1 MGAFVGLAGKA
12 LKAVLKIALFCGLAW
27 FLIPFG
33 VWLATELITGK
44 YLEQVPVMN
53 TVCNILWY
61 MCYGFAPLTLIQN
74 IIRVIKKDQSFSWI
88 RLIMNRKEQ
97 KGFEAKLGG
106 DAVALKTAKDLSGV
120 VFGKQGG
127 KYATMPETTDGHVLI
142 VGGAGSGK
150 TAAVAIPT
158 LMSWKER
165 VFAIDIKGE
174 LYAKTK
180 KARGEA
186 QIKVFNPTD
195 TTAYGY
201 DPFYML
207 KNADDISSAARQ
219 LAMSI
224 VPLPADVKDPFWIKG
239 AQNMLCENA
248 PKEYQD
254 RQTLWNA
261 VEQIEKSSKAQLA
274 REYEV
279 ALPVELS
286 REEQIK
292 LVRDFAKEN
301 FVDNGMCVDFSI
313 HDKEDGNPHAHIM
326 LTTRPIEQDNSWEV
340 KQRKEYILDKKGQ
353 KQYDKKKQTYKCK
366 TVKTTNWDSK
376 EFLQRSRES
385 WAEKVNQELEKKSL
399 PQRVDHRSFKEQG
412 IEKIPTQH
420 IGVSANAMEKRGI
433 ESQRGNENREIKKA
447 NGQIQ
452 TIEILEKQTQKEIA
466 FIREDISWNR
476 HHEEIAKIEEQI
488 PKAAGNEKVLLSVQ
502 AGLLK
507 LYDKAKLIEPTKT
520 SEGRTIEIDGRKV
533 PYFEYHKNKLVGDI
547 SFAQDKVKGY
557 LDMLAQQRQ
566 EAPQEQGG
574 FAARR
579 EVFKQQE
586 APQEKLKIDT
596 AYVERMAQQLATVRN
611 EFVRETVNSHERT
624 RYQPNPIYA
633 RQANEIES
641 VAKTVAEQSRTIEA
655 FKAERDKLG
664 MFKGKEKKEIQGKI
678 DNFERLRRSNLDK
691 LKALGVSNLSKADEA
706 AKEKRTLA
714 AQEQEKAQAARR
726 NEGAGSRAEEAKQ
739 VFLEAAKRIPA
750 DQRQAVLERME
761 QYNSHEA
768 GGMEVFKAE
777 IEARRVLDSAL
788 KEQTQD
794 REHEKTKV
802 KGRGRTD

>member
-1 MGAFVGLAGKA
+1 MAIYHCHCKIISRGQGRSAVGAAAYRSGEKLYNEYDG
-12 LKAVLKIALFCGLAW
+12 IEHDY
-27 FLIPFG
+27 
-33 VWLATELITGK
+33 T
-44 YLEQVPVMN
+44 
-53 TVCNILWY
+53 
-61 MCYGFAPLTLIQN
+61 
-74 IIRVIKKDQSFSWI
+74 KK
-88 RLIMNRKEQ
+88 
-97 KGFEAKLGG
+97 G
-106 DAVALKTAKDLSGV
+106 GV
-120 VFGKQGG
+120 V
-127 KYATMPETTDGHVLI
+127 YSEI
-142 VGGAGSGK
+142 
-150 TAAVAIPT
+150 
-158 LMSWKER
+158 
-165 VFAIDIKGE
+165 
-174 LYAKTK
+174 
-180 KARGEA
+180 
-186 QIKVFNPTD
+186 
-195 TTAYGY
+195 
-201 DPFYML
+201 
-207 KNADDISSAARQ
+207 
-219 LAMSI
+219 
-224 VPLPADVKDPFWIKG
+224 
-239 AQNMLCENA
+239 MLCENA

-326 LTTRPIEQDNSWEV
+326 LTTRPIEQDGSWGV
-340 KQRKEYILDKKGQ
+340 KQRKEYILDKNGQ

-385 WAEKVNQELEKKSL
+385 WSEKVNQELERKNV
-399 PQRVDHRSFKEQG
+399 PQRVDHRSYKEQG
-412 IEKIPTQH
+412 IEQIPTQH

-452 TIEILEKQTQKEIA
+452 TIEILERQTQKEIA

-476 HHEEIAKIEEQI
+476 HHEEIAKIEEMI

-520 SEGRTIEIDGRKV
+520 SEGRTVEIDGRKI

-557 LDMLAQQRQ
+557 LETLERQRQ
-566 EAPQEQGG
+566 EVPKEKAQEQGG

-579 EVFKQQE
+579 EAFKQQE
-586 APQEKLKIDT
+586 TPQQEKTKIDT
-596 AYVERMAQQLATVRN
+596 AYVDKMAQQLATVRN
-611 EFVRETVNSHERT
+611 EFVRETVSSNERT
-624 RYQPNPIYA
+624 SYQPNPIYA

-641 VAKTVAEQSRTIEA
+641 LAKTVTEQSRTIEA

-691 LKALGVSNLSKADEA
+691 LKALGVPDLSKADEA
-706 AKEKRTLA
+706 VKEKRTLA
-714 AQEQEKAQAARR
+714 AQEQKKAQAAEK
-726 NEGAGSRAEEAKQ
+726 NKGAGSRAEEAKQ
-739 VFLEAAKRIPA
+739 VFLEVAKQIPA

-761 QYNSHEA
+761 QYKDVPEA
-768 GGMEVFKAE
+768 GRLEVFKAQA
-777 IEARRVLDSAL
+777 EARRVLDSAL

-794 REHEKTKV
+794 REHEKTKI
-802 KGRGRTD
+802 KGRGRAD

>member
-1 MGAFVGLAGKA
+1 MAIYHCHCKIISRGQGRSAVGAAAYRSGEKLYNEYDG
-12 LKAVLKIALFCGLAW
+12 IEHDY
-27 FLIPFG
+27 
-33 VWLATELITGK
+33 T
-44 YLEQVPVMN
+44 
-53 TVCNILWY
+53 
-61 MCYGFAPLTLIQN
+61 
-74 IIRVIKKDQSFSWI
+74 KK
-88 RLIMNRKEQ
+88 
-97 KGFEAKLGG
+97 
-106 DAVALKTAKDLSGV
+106 SGV
-120 VFGKQGG
+120 V
-127 KYATMPETTDGHVLI
+127 YSEI
-142 VGGAGSGK
+142 
-150 TAAVAIPT
+150 
-158 LMSWKER
+158 
-165 VFAIDIKGE
+165 
-174 LYAKTK
+174 
-180 KARGEA
+180 
-186 QIKVFNPTD
+186 
-195 TTAYGY
+195 
-201 DPFYML
+201 
-207 KNADDISSAARQ
+207 
-219 LAMSI
+219 
-224 VPLPADVKDPFWIKG
+224 
-239 AQNMLCENA
+239 MLCENA

-326 LTTRPIEQDNSWEV
+326 LTTRPIEQDGSWGV
-340 KQRKEYILDKKGQ
+340 KQRKEYILDKNGQ

-385 WAEKVNQELEKKSL
+385 WSEKVNQELERKNV
-399 PQRVDHRSFKEQG
+399 PQRVDHRSYKEQG
-412 IEKIPTQH
+412 IEQIPTQH

-452 TIEILEKQTQKEIA
+452 TIEILERQTQKEIA

-476 HHEEIAKIEEQI
+476 HHEEIAKIEEMI

-520 SEGRTIEIDGRKV
+520 SEGRTVEIDGRKI

-557 LDMLAQQRQ
+557 LETLERQRQ
-566 EAPQEQGG
+566 EVPKEKAQEQGG

-579 EVFKQQE
+579 EAFKQQE
-586 APQEKLKIDT
+586 TPQQEKTKIDT
-596 AYVERMAQQLATVRN
+596 AYVDKMAQQLATVRN
-611 EFVRETVNSHERT
+611 EFVRETVSSNERT
-624 RYQPNPIYA
+624 SYQPNPIYA

-641 VAKTVAEQSRTIEA
+641 LAKTVTEQSRTIEA

-691 LKALGVSNLSKADEA
+691 LKALGVPDLSKADEA
-706 AKEKRTLA
+706 VKEKRTLA
-714 AQEQEKAQAARR
+714 AQEQKKAQAAEK
-726 NEGAGSRAEEAKQ
+726 NKGAGSRAEEAKQ
-739 VFLEAAKRIPA
+739 VFLEVAKQIPA

-761 QYNSHEA
+761 QYKDVPEA
-768 GGMEVFKAE
+768 GRLEVFKAQA
-777 IEARRVLDSAL
+777 EARRVLDSAL

-794 REHEKTKV
+794 REHEKTKI
-802 KGRGRTD
+802 KGRGRAD

>member
-1 MGAFVGLAGKA
+1 MAIYSCECKVFGRAKGQSAVGKA
-12 LKAVLKIALFCGLAW
+12 AYRSGEK
-27 FLIPFG
+27 
-33 VWLATELITGK
+33 
-44 YLEQVPVMN
+44 
-53 TVCNILWY
+53 
-61 MCYGFAPLTLIQN
+61 LTN
-74 IIRVIKKDQSFSWI
+74 EYDGMTHDYTKK
-88 RLIMNRKEQ
+88 
-97 KGFEAKLGG
+97 G
-106 DAVALKTAKDLSGV
+106 GV
-120 VFGKQGG
+120 V
-127 KYATMPETTDGHVLI
+127 YSEI
-142 VGGAGSGK
+142 
-150 TAAVAIPT
+150 
-158 LMSWKER
+158 
-165 VFAIDIKGE
+165 
-174 LYAKTK
+174 
-180 KARGEA
+180 
-186 QIKVFNPTD
+186 
-195 TTAYGY
+195 
-201 DPFYML
+201 
-207 KNADDISSAARQ
+207 
-219 LAMSI
+219 
-224 VPLPADVKDPFWIKG
+224 
-239 AQNMLCENA
+239 MLCENA

-254 RQTLWNA
+254 RVTLWNA
-261 VEQIEKSSKAQLA
+261 VEKVEKDNGARLA
-274 REYEV
+274 REYRVCLQREFTLEENIEV
-279 ALPVELS
+279 
-286 REEQIK
+286 
-292 LVRDFAKEN
+292 VRKYIKEN
-301 FVDNGMCVDFSI
+301 FTDKGMIADYSI
-313 HDKEDGNPHAHIM
+313 HDKNDGNPHAHIM
-326 LTTRPIEQDNSWEV
+326 LTMRPLDEKGKWQAKMEKVYICKNAAGEEKEFTAKELKSQPNGEWEKQLPYYKNGNV
-340 KQRKEYILDKKGQ
+340 KSRPVYLTKTQAESDLKYKDYCRVKGKNDPKKSKEDRVNPIIQ
-353 KQYDKKKQTYKCK
+353 Q
-366 TVKTTNWDSK
+366 WDST
-376 EFLQRSRES
+376 ETLNSCREN
-385 WAEKVNQELEKKSL
+385 WAKINNEKFEEKGLNIRISHLSL
-399 PQRVDHRSFKEQG
+399 KEQG
-412 IEKIPTQH
+412 IDRIPTIH
-420 IGVSANAMEKRGI
+420 EGAARNMEKRGI
-433 ESQRGNENREIKKA
+433 ETERGNINREIKQA
-447 NGQIQ
+447 NGQMQ

-520 SEGRTIEIDGRKV
+520 SEGRTIEIDGRQV

-586 APQEKLKIDT
+586 APQEKPKIDT

-641 VAKTVAEQSRTIEA
+641 IAKTVAEQSRTIEA

-691 LKALGVSNLSKADEA
+691 LKALGVSDLSKADEA
-706 AKEKRTLA
+706 AKGKRTLA

-739 VFLEAAKRIPA
+739 VFLEVAKRIPA
-750 DQRQAVLERME
+750 DQRQTVLERME

>member
-1 MGAFVGLAGKA
+1 MAIYHCHCKIISRGQGRSAVGAAAYRSGEKLYNEYDG
-12 LKAVLKIALFCGLAW
+12 IEHDY
-27 FLIPFG
+27 
-33 VWLATELITGK
+33 T
-44 YLEQVPVMN
+44 
-53 TVCNILWY
+53 
-61 MCYGFAPLTLIQN
+61 
-74 IIRVIKKDQSFSWI
+74 KK
-88 RLIMNRKEQ
+88 
-97 KGFEAKLGG
+97 G
-106 DAVALKTAKDLSGV
+106 GV
-120 VFGKQGG
+120 V
-127 KYATMPETTDGHVLI
+127 YSEI
-142 VGGAGSGK
+142 
-150 TAAVAIPT
+150 
-158 LMSWKER
+158 
-165 VFAIDIKGE
+165 
-174 LYAKTK
+174 
-180 KARGEA
+180 
-186 QIKVFNPTD
+186 
-195 TTAYGY
+195 
-201 DPFYML
+201 
-207 KNADDISSAARQ
+207 
-219 LAMSI
+219 
-224 VPLPADVKDPFWIKG
+224 
-239 AQNMLCENA
+239 MLCENA

-326 LTTRPIEQDNSWEV
+326 LTTRPIEQDNSWGV

-476 HHEEIAKIEEQI
+476 HHEEIAKIEEML
-488 PKAAGNEKVLLSVQ
+488 PNAAGNEKVLLSVQ

-520 SEGRTIEIDGRKV
+520 SEGRTVEFDGRKI

-557 LDMLAQQRQ
+557 LETLERQRQ
-566 EAPQEQGG
+566 EEPKEKAQEQGG

-579 EVFKQQE
+579 EAFKQQE
-586 APQEKLKIDT
+586 TPQQEKAKIDT
-596 AYVERMAQQLATVRN
+596 AYVDKMAQQLATVRN
-611 EFVRETVNSHERT
+611 EFVRETVSSNERT
-624 RYQPNPIYA
+624 SYQPNPIYA

-641 VAKTVAEQSRTIEA
+641 LAKTVTEQSRTIEA

-691 LKALGVSNLSKADEA
+691 LKALGVPDLSKADEA
-706 AKEKRTLA
+706 VKEKRTLA
-714 AQEQEKAQAARR
+714 AQEQKKAQAAEK
-726 NEGAGSRAEEAKQ
+726 NKGAGSRAEEAKQ
-739 VFLEAAKRIPA
+739 VFLEVAKQIPA

-761 QYNSHEA
+761 QYKDVPEA
-768 GGMEVFKAE
+768 GRLEVFKAQA
-777 IEARRVLDSAL
+777 EARRVLDSAL

-794 REHEKTKV
+794 REHEKTKI
-802 KGRGRTD
+802 KGRGRAD

>member
-1 MGAFVGLAGKA
+1 MAIYHCHCKIISRGQGRSAVGAAAYRSGEKLYNEYDG
-12 LKAVLKIALFCGLAW
+12 IEHDY
-27 FLIPFG
+27 
-33 VWLATELITGK
+33 T
-44 YLEQVPVMN
+44 
-53 TVCNILWY
+53 
-61 MCYGFAPLTLIQN
+61 
-74 IIRVIKKDQSFSWI
+74 KK
-88 RLIMNRKEQ
+88 
-97 KGFEAKLGG
+97 G
-106 DAVALKTAKDLSGV
+106 GV
-120 VFGKQGG
+120 V
-127 KYATMPETTDGHVLI
+127 YSEI
-142 VGGAGSGK
+142 
-150 TAAVAIPT
+150 
-158 LMSWKER
+158 
-165 VFAIDIKGE
+165 
-174 LYAKTK
+174 
-180 KARGEA
+180 
-186 QIKVFNPTD
+186 
-195 TTAYGY
+195 
-201 DPFYML
+201 
-207 KNADDISSAARQ
+207 
-219 LAMSI
+219 
-224 VPLPADVKDPFWIKG
+224 
-239 AQNMLCENA
+239 MLCENA

-286 REEQIK
+286 RKEQIK

-326 LTTRPIEQDNSWEV
+326 LTTRPIEQDNSWGV
-340 KQRKEYILDKKGQ
+340 KQRKEYILDKNGQ

-399 PQRVDHRSFKEQG
+399 PQRIDHRSFKEQG

-433 ESQRGNENREIKKA
+433 ESQRGNENREIKQA
-447 NGQIQ
+447 NEQMQ

-466 FIREDISWNR
+466 NIKDDITWNKR
-476 HHEEIAKIEEQI
+476 HEQIAELEKLI
-488 PKAAGNEKVLLSVQ
+488 PKAAENKKVLLQIQ

-507 LYDKAKLIEPTKT
+507 AYDEAKLIEPTKT
-520 SEGRTIEIDGRKV
+520 SKERTVEYDLRKI
-533 PYFEYHKNKLVGDI
+533 PYHEYHKNKLVGDI
-547 SFAQDKVKGY
+547 SFAQDKVKDY

-566 EAPQEQGG
+566 EVPQEKTQEQGG

-579 EVFKQQE
+579 EAFKQQE
-586 APQEKLKIDT
+586 APQEKPKIDT
-596 AYVERMAQQLATVRN
+596 AYVERMAHQLATVRN

-624 RYQPNPIYA
+624 SYQPNPIYA

-641 VAKTVAEQSRTIEA
+641 LSKTVAEQSRTIEA

-664 MFKGKEKKEIQGKI
+664 VFKGKEKKEIQGKI

-691 LKALGVSNLSKADEA
+691 LKVLGVSDPSKADEA
-706 AKEKRTLA
+706 IKEKRTLA
-714 AQEQEKAQAARR
+714 AQEQAKAQAARQ

-739 VFLEAAKRIPA
+739 VFLEVAKRIPA
-750 DQRQAVLERME
+750 DQRQAVLESME
-761 QYNSHEA
+761 QYKDVPEA
-768 GGMEVFKAE
+768 GRMEVFKAQA
-777 IEARRVLDSAL
+777 EARRVLDSAL
-788 KEQTQD
+788 KEKTQD

-802 KGRGRTD
+802 KGRGRAD

>member
-1 MGAFVGLAGKA
+1 MAIYSCECKVFGRAKGQSAVGKA
-12 LKAVLKIALFCGLAW
+12 AYRSGEK
-27 FLIPFG
+27 
-33 VWLATELITGK
+33 
-44 YLEQVPVMN
+44 
-53 TVCNILWY
+53 
-61 MCYGFAPLTLIQN
+61 LTN
-74 IIRVIKKDQSFSWI
+74 EYDGMTHDYTKK
-88 RLIMNRKEQ
+88 
-97 KGFEAKLGG
+97 G
-106 DAVALKTAKDLSGV
+106 GV
-120 VFGKQGG
+120 V
-127 KYATMPETTDGHVLI
+127 YSEI
-142 VGGAGSGK
+142 
-150 TAAVAIPT
+150 
-158 LMSWKER
+158 
-165 VFAIDIKGE
+165 
-174 LYAKTK
+174 
-180 KARGEA
+180 
-186 QIKVFNPTD
+186 
-195 TTAYGY
+195 
-201 DPFYML
+201 
-207 KNADDISSAARQ
+207 
-219 LAMSI
+219 
-224 VPLPADVKDPFWIKG
+224 
-239 AQNMLCENA
+239 MLCENA

-254 RQTLWNA
+254 RVTLWNA
-261 VEQIEKSSKAQLA
+261 VEKVEKDNSARLA
-274 REYEV
+274 REYRVCLQREFTLEENIEV
-279 ALPVELS
+279 
-286 REEQIK
+286 
-292 LVRDFAKEN
+292 VRKYIKEN
-301 FVDNGMCVDFSI
+301 FTDKGMIADYSI
-313 HDKEDGNPHAHIM
+313 HDKNDGNPHAHIM
-326 LTTRPIEQDNSWEV
+326 LTMRPLDEKGKWQAKMEKVYICKNAAGEEKEFTAKELKSQPNGEWEKQLPYYKNGNV
-340 KQRKEYILDKKGQ
+340 KSRPVYLTKTQAESDLKYKDYCRVKGKNDPKKSKEDRVNPIIQ
-353 KQYDKKKQTYKCK
+353 Q
-366 TVKTTNWDSK
+366 WDST
-376 EFLQRSRES
+376 ETLNSCREN
-385 WAEKVNQELEKKSL
+385 WAKINNEKFEEKGLNIRISHLSL
-399 PQRVDHRSFKEQG
+399 KEQG
-412 IEKIPTQH
+412 IDRIPTIH
-420 IGVSANAMEKRGI
+420 EGAARNMEKRGI
-433 ESQRGNENREIKKA
+433 ETERGNINREIKQA
-447 NGQIQ
+447 NGQMQ

-557 LDMLAQQRQ
+557 IDMLAQQRQ

-586 APQEKLKIDT
+586 TPQDKPKIDT

-624 RYQPNPIYA
+624 NYQPNPIYA

-641 VAKTVAEQSRTIEA
+641 IAKTVAEQSRTIEA

-691 LKALGVSNLSKADEA
+691 LKALGVSDLSKADEA
-706 AKEKRTLA
+706 AKGKRTLA

-739 VFLEAAKRIPA
+739 VFLEVAKRIPA
-750 DQRQAVLERME
+750 DQRQTVLERME

-794 REHEKTKV
+794 MEHEKTKV
-802 KGRGRTD
+802 KGRGRTE

>member
-1 MGAFVGLAGKA
+1 MAIYHCHCKIISRGQGRSAVGAAAYRSGEKLYNEYDG
-12 LKAVLKIALFCGLAW
+12 IEHDY
-27 FLIPFG
+27 
-33 VWLATELITGK
+33 T
-44 YLEQVPVMN
+44 
-53 TVCNILWY
+53 
-61 MCYGFAPLTLIQN
+61 
-74 IIRVIKKDQSFSWI
+74 KK
-88 RLIMNRKEQ
+88 
-97 KGFEAKLGG
+97 
-106 DAVALKTAKDLSGV
+106 SGV
-120 VFGKQGG
+120 V
-127 KYATMPETTDGHVLI
+127 YSEI
-142 VGGAGSGK
+142 
-150 TAAVAIPT
+150 
-158 LMSWKER
+158 
-165 VFAIDIKGE
+165 
-174 LYAKTK
+174 
-180 KARGEA
+180 
-186 QIKVFNPTD
+186 
-195 TTAYGY
+195 
-201 DPFYML
+201 
-207 KNADDISSAARQ
+207 
-219 LAMSI
+219 
-224 VPLPADVKDPFWIKG
+224 
-239 AQNMLCENA
+239 MLCENA

-326 LTTRPIEQDNSWEV
+326 LTTRPIEQDGSWGV
-340 KQRKEYILDKKGQ
+340 KQRKEYILDKNGQ
-353 KQYDKKKQTYKCK
+353 NQYDKKKQTYKCK

-385 WAEKVNQELEKKSL
+385 WSEKVNQELERKNV
-399 PQRVDHRSFKEQG
+399 PQRVDHRSYKEQG
-412 IEKIPTQH
+412 IEQIPTQH

-452 TIEILEKQTQKEIA
+452 TIEILERQTQKEIA

-476 HHEEIAKIEEQI
+476 HHEEIAKIEEMI

-520 SEGRTIEIDGRKV
+520 SEGRTVEIDGRKI

-557 LDMLAQQRQ
+557 LETLERQRQ
-566 EAPQEQGG
+566 EVPKEKAQEQGG

-579 EVFKQQE
+579 EAFKQQE
-586 APQEKLKIDT
+586 TPQQEKTKIDT
-596 AYVERMAQQLATVRN
+596 AYVDKMAQQLATVRN
-611 EFVRETVNSHERT
+611 EFVRETVSSNERT
-624 RYQPNPIYA
+624 SYQPNPIYA

-641 VAKTVAEQSRTIEA
+641 LAKTVTEQSRTIEA

-691 LKALGVSNLSKADEA
+691 LKALGVPDLSKADEA
-706 AKEKRTLA
+706 VKEKRTLA
-714 AQEQEKAQAARR
+714 AQEQKKAQAAEK
-726 NEGAGSRAEEAKQ
+726 NKGAGSRAEEAKQ
-739 VFLEAAKRIPA
+739 VFLEVAKQIPA

-761 QYNSHEA
+761 QYKDVPEA
-768 GGMEVFKAE
+768 GRLEVFKAQA
-777 IEARRVLDSAL
+777 EARRVLDSAL

-794 REHEKTKV
+794 REHEKTKI
-802 KGRGRTD
+802 KGRGRAD

>member
-1 MGAFVGLAGKA
+1 MAIYSCECKVFGRAKGQSAVGKA
-12 LKAVLKIALFCGLAW
+12 AYRSGEK
-27 FLIPFG
+27 
-33 VWLATELITGK
+33 
-44 YLEQVPVMN
+44 
-53 TVCNILWY
+53 
-61 MCYGFAPLTLIQN
+61 LTN
-74 IIRVIKKDQSFSWI
+74 EYDGMTHDYTKK
-88 RLIMNRKEQ
+88 
-97 KGFEAKLGG
+97 G
-106 DAVALKTAKDLSGV
+106 GV
-120 VFGKQGG
+120 V
-127 KYATMPETTDGHVLI
+127 YSEI
-142 VGGAGSGK
+142 
-150 TAAVAIPT
+150 
-158 LMSWKER
+158 
-165 VFAIDIKGE
+165 
-174 LYAKTK
+174 
-180 KARGEA
+180 
-186 QIKVFNPTD
+186 
-195 TTAYGY
+195 
-201 DPFYML
+201 
-207 KNADDISSAARQ
+207 
-219 LAMSI
+219 
-224 VPLPADVKDPFWIKG
+224 
-239 AQNMLCENA
+239 MLCENA

-254 RQTLWNA
+254 RVTLWNA
-261 VEQIEKSSKAQLA
+261 VEKVEKDNGARLA
-274 REYEV
+274 REYRVCLQREFTLEENIEV
-279 ALPVELS
+279 
-286 REEQIK
+286 
-292 LVRDFAKEN
+292 VRKYIKEN
-301 FVDNGMCVDFSI
+301 FTDKGMIADYSI
-313 HDKEDGNPHAHIM
+313 HDKNDGNPHAHIM
-326 LTTRPIEQDNSWEV
+326 LTMRPLDEKGKWQAKMEKVYICKNAAGEEKEFTAKELKSQPNGEWEKQLPYYKNGNV
-340 KQRKEYILDKKGQ
+340 KSRPVYLTKTQAESDLKYKDYCRVKGKNDPKKSKEDRVNPIIQ
-353 KQYDKKKQTYKCK
+353 Q
-366 TVKTTNWDSK
+366 WDST
-376 EFLQRSRES
+376 ETLNSCREN
-385 WAEKVNQELEKKSL
+385 WAKINNEKFEEKGLNIRISHLSL
-399 PQRVDHRSFKEQG
+399 KEQG
-412 IEKIPTQH
+412 IDRIPTIH
-420 IGVSANAMEKRGI
+420 EGAARNMEKRGI
-433 ESQRGNENREIKKA
+433 ETERGNINREIKQA
-447 NGQIQ
+447 NGQMQ

-557 LDMLAQQRQ
+557 IDMLAQQRQ

-586 APQEKLKIDT
+586 APQEKPKIDT

-624 RYQPNPIYA
+624 SYQPNPIYA

-641 VAKTVAEQSRTIEA
+641 IAKTVAEQSRTIEA

-691 LKALGVSNLSKADEA
+691 LKALGVSDLSKADEA

-726 NEGAGSRAEEAKQ
+726 NEGAGSRAEEAKK
-739 VFLEAAKRIPA
+739 VFLEVAKRIPA
-750 DQRQAVLERME
+750 DQRQTVLERME

-788 KEQTQD
+788 KEQIQD

>member
-1 MGAFVGLAGKA
+1 MAIYHCHCKIISRGQGRSAVGAAAYRSGEKLYNEYDG
-12 LKAVLKIALFCGLAW
+12 IEHDY
-27 FLIPFG
+27 
-33 VWLATELITGK
+33 T
-44 YLEQVPVMN
+44 
-53 TVCNILWY
+53 
-61 MCYGFAPLTLIQN
+61 
-74 IIRVIKKDQSFSWI
+74 KK
-88 RLIMNRKEQ
+88 
-97 KGFEAKLGG
+97 G
-106 DAVALKTAKDLSGV
+106 GV
-120 VFGKQGG
+120 V
-127 KYATMPETTDGHVLI
+127 YSEI
-142 VGGAGSGK
+142 
-150 TAAVAIPT
+150 
-158 LMSWKER
+158 
-165 VFAIDIKGE
+165 
-174 LYAKTK
+174 
-180 KARGEA
+180 
-186 QIKVFNPTD
+186 
-195 TTAYGY
+195 
-201 DPFYML
+201 
-207 KNADDISSAARQ
+207 
-219 LAMSI
+219 
-224 VPLPADVKDPFWIKG
+224 
-239 AQNMLCENA
+239 MLCENA

-326 LTTRPIEQDNSWEV
+326 LTTRPIEQDNSWGV

-476 HHEEIAKIEEQI
+476 HHEEIAKIEEML

-520 SEGRTIEIDGRKV
+520 SEGRTVEFDGRKI

-557 LDMLAQQRQ
+557 LETLERQRQ
-566 EAPQEQGG
+566 EEPKEKAQEQGG

-579 EVFKQQE
+579 EAFKQQE
-586 APQEKLKIDT
+586 TPQQEKAKIDT
-596 AYVERMAQQLATVRN
+596 AYVDKMAQQLATVRN
-611 EFVRETVNSHERT
+611 EFVRETVSSNERT
-624 RYQPNPIYA
+624 SYQPNPIYA

-641 VAKTVAEQSRTIEA
+641 LAKTVTEQSRTIEA

-691 LKALGVSNLSKADEA
+691 LKALGVPDLSKADEA
-706 AKEKRTLA
+706 VKEKRTLA
-714 AQEQEKAQAARR
+714 AQEQKKAQAAEK
-726 NEGAGSRAEEAKQ
+726 NKGAGSRAEEAKQ
-739 VFLEAAKRIPA
+739 VFLEVAKQIPA

-761 QYNSHEA
+761 QYKDVPEA
-768 GGMEVFKAE
+768 GRLEVFKAQA
-777 IEARRVLDSAL
+777 EARRVLDSAL

-794 REHEKTKV
+794 REHEKTKI
-802 KGRGRTD
+802 KGRGRAD

>member
-1 MGAFVGLAGKA
+1 MAIYHCHCKIISRGQGRSAVGAAAYRSG
-12 LKAVLKIALFCGLAW
+12 
-27 FLIPFG
+27 
-33 VWLATELITGK
+33 E
-44 YLEQVPVMN
+44 
-53 TVCNILWY
+53 
-61 MCYGFAPLTLIQN
+61 
-74 IIRVIKKDQSFSWI
+74 
-88 RLIMNRKEQ
+88 
-97 KGFEAKLGG
+97 KL
-106 DAVALKTAKDLSGV
+106 
-120 VFGKQGG
+120 
-127 KYATMPETTDGHVLI
+127 YNEYDGIEH
-142 VGGAGSGK
+142 
-150 TAAVAIPT
+150 
-158 LMSWKER
+158 
-165 VFAIDIKGE
+165 D
-174 LYAKTK
+174 YTK
-180 KARGEA
+180 KGG
-186 QIKVFNPTD
+186 V
-195 TTAYGY
+195 AYSE
-201 DPFYML
+201 
-207 KNADDISSAARQ
+207 I
-219 LAMSI
+219 
-224 VPLPADVKDPFWIKG
+224 
-239 AQNMLCENA
+239 MLCENA

-261 VEQIEKSSKAQLA
+261 VEKIEKGSKAQLA

-286 REEQIK
+286 REEQIQ

-301 FVDNGMCVDFSI
+301 FVDKGMCVDFSI
-313 HDKEDGNPHAHIM
+313 HDKENGNPHAHIM
-326 LTTRPIEQDNSWEV
+326 LTTRPINENGEWGM
-340 KQRKEYILDKKGQ
+340 KEKKDYMRDENGERVPLIDKKTGLQ
-353 KQYDKKKQTYKCK
+353 KVDSRNRKQWKREYVQFNDWNTK
-366 TVKTTNWDSK
+366 D
-376 EFLQRSRES
+376 FLYRSRES
-385 WAEKVNQELEKKSL
+385 WAEKVNQELERKNV
-399 PQRVDHRSFKEQG
+399 PQRVDHRSYNEQG
-412 IEKIPTQH
+412 IEQIPTQH

-476 HHEEIAKIEEQI
+476 HHEEIAKIEEML

-520 SEGRTIEIDGRKV
+520 SEGRTVEFDGRKI

-557 LDMLAQQRQ
+557 LETLERQRQ
-566 EAPQEQGG
+566 EEPKEKAQEQGG

-579 EVFKQQE
+579 EAFKQQE
-586 APQEKLKIDT
+586 TPQQEKAKIDT
-596 AYVERMAQQLATVRN
+596 AYVDKMAQQLATVRN

-624 RYQPNPIYA
+624 SYQPNPIYA

-641 VAKTVAEQSRTIEA
+641 IAKTVAEQSRTIEA

-691 LKALGVSNLSKADEA
+691 LKALGVSDLSKADEA

-714 AQEQEKAQAARR
+714 AQEQEKAQTARR

-739 VFLEAAKRIPA
+739 VFLEVAKRIPA
-750 DQRQAVLERME
+750 DQRQTVLERME

-794 REHEKTKV
+794 REREKTKV

>member
-1 MGAFVGLAGKA
+1 MAIYHCHCKIISRGQGRSAVGAAAYRSGEK
-12 LKAVLKIALFCGLAW
+12 LKN
-27 FLIPFG
+27 
-33 VWLATELITGK
+33 E
-44 YLEQVPVMN
+44 Y
-53 TVCNILWY
+53 
-61 MCYGFAPLTLIQN
+61 
-74 IIRVIKKDQSFSWI
+74 
-88 RLIMNRKEQ
+88 
-97 KGFEAKLGG
+97 
-106 DAVALKTAKDLSGV
+106 
-120 VFGKQGG
+120 
-127 KYATMPETTDGHVLI
+127 DGIEH
-142 VGGAGSGK
+142 
-150 TAAVAIPT
+150 
-158 LMSWKER
+158 
-165 VFAIDIKGE
+165 D
-174 LYAKTK
+174 YTK
-180 KARGEA
+180 KGG
-186 QIKVFNPTD
+186 V
-195 TTAYGY
+195 AYSE
-201 DPFYML
+201 
-207 KNADDISSAARQ
+207 I
-219 LAMSI
+219 
-224 VPLPADVKDPFWIKG
+224 
-239 AQNMLCENA
+239 MLCENA

-254 RQTLWNA
+254 RATLWNA
-261 VEQIEKSSKAQLA
+261 VEQAEKGSRAQLA

-286 REEQIK
+286 REEQIQ

-301 FVDNGMCVDFSI
+301 FVDKGMCVDFSI
-313 HDKEDGNPHAHIM
+313 HDKKDGNPHAHIM
-326 LTTRPIEQDNSWEV
+326 LTTRPIEKDGTWGAKATN
-340 KQRKEYILDKKGQ
+340 EYVLDKNGERILQ
-353 KQYDKKKQTYKCK
+353 KIDKQNRKIYKR
-366 TVKTTNWDSK
+366 VKIETTDWNTK

-399 PQRVDHRSFKEQG
+399 PQRIDHRSFKEQG

-488 PKAAGNEKVLLSVQ
+488 PKAAENEKVLLSVQ

-520 SEGRTIEIDGRKV
+520 SEGRTIEIDGRQV

-566 EAPQEQGG
+566 EAPQEKTQEQGG

-579 EVFKQQE
+579 EAFKQQE
-586 APQEKLKIDT
+586 APQEKPKIDT

-624 RYQPNPIYA
+624 SYQPNPIYA
-633 RQANEIES
+633 RQASEIES
-641 VAKTVAEQSRTIEA
+641 LAKTVAEQSHTIEA

-664 MFKGKEKKEIQGKI
+664 VFKGKEKKEIQGKI

-691 LKALGVSNLSKADEA
+691 LKALGVSDLSKADEA
-706 AKEKRTLA
+706 VKEKRTLA

-739 VFLEAAKRIPA
+739 VFLEVAKRIPA

>member
-1 MGAFVGLAGKA
+1 MAIYHCHCKIISRGQGRSAVGAAAYRSG
-12 LKAVLKIALFCGLAW
+12 
-27 FLIPFG
+27 
-33 VWLATELITGK
+33 E
-44 YLEQVPVMN
+44 
-53 TVCNILWY
+53 
-61 MCYGFAPLTLIQN
+61 
-74 IIRVIKKDQSFSWI
+74 
-88 RLIMNRKEQ
+88 
-97 KGFEAKLGG
+97 KL
-106 DAVALKTAKDLSGV
+106 
-120 VFGKQGG
+120 
-127 KYATMPETTDGHVLI
+127 YNEYDGIEH
-142 VGGAGSGK
+142 
-150 TAAVAIPT
+150 
-158 LMSWKER
+158 
-165 VFAIDIKGE
+165 D
-174 LYAKTK
+174 YTK
-180 KARGEA
+180 KGG
-186 QIKVFNPTD
+186 V
-195 TTAYGY
+195 AYSE
-201 DPFYML
+201 
-207 KNADDISSAARQ
+207 I
-219 LAMSI
+219 
-224 VPLPADVKDPFWIKG
+224 
-239 AQNMLCENA
+239 MLCENA

-261 VEQIEKSSKAQLA
+261 VEKIEKGSKAQLA

-286 REEQIK
+286 REEQIQ

-301 FVDNGMCVDFSI
+301 FVDKGMCVDFSI
-313 HDKEDGNPHAHIM
+313 HDKENGNPHAHIM
-326 LTTRPIEQDNSWEV
+326 LTTRPINENGEWGM
-340 KQRKEYILDKKGQ
+340 KEKKDYMRDENGERVPLIDKKTGLQ
-353 KQYDKKKQTYKCK
+353 KVDSRNRKQWKREYVQFNDWNTK
-366 TVKTTNWDSK
+366 D
-376 EFLQRSRES
+376 FLYRSRES
-385 WAEKVNQELEKKSL
+385 WAEKVNQELERKNV
-399 PQRVDHRSFKEQG
+399 PQRVDHRSYNEQG
-412 IEKIPTQH
+412 IEQIPTQH

-476 HHEEIAKIEEQI
+476 HHEEIAKIEEML

-520 SEGRTIEIDGRKV
+520 SEGRTVEFDGRKI

-557 LDMLAQQRQ
+557 LETLERQRQ
-566 EAPQEQGG
+566 EEPKEKAQEQGG

-579 EVFKQQE
+579 EAFKQQE
-586 APQEKLKIDT
+586 TPQQEKAKIDT
-596 AYVERMAQQLATVRN
+596 AYVDKMAQQLATVRN

>member
-1 MGAFVGLAGKA
+1 MAIYHCHCKIISRGQGRSAVGAAAYRSGEKLYNEYDG
-12 LKAVLKIALFCGLAW
+12 IEHDY
-27 FLIPFG
+27 
-33 VWLATELITGK
+33 T
-44 YLEQVPVMN
+44 
-53 TVCNILWY
+53 
-61 MCYGFAPLTLIQN
+61 
-74 IIRVIKKDQSFSWI
+74 KK
-88 RLIMNRKEQ
+88 
-97 KGFEAKLGG
+97 G
-106 DAVALKTAKDLSGV
+106 GV
-120 VFGKQGG
+120 V
-127 KYATMPETTDGHVLI
+127 YSEI
-142 VGGAGSGK
+142 
-150 TAAVAIPT
+150 
-158 LMSWKER
+158 
-165 VFAIDIKGE
+165 
-174 LYAKTK
+174 
-180 KARGEA
+180 
-186 QIKVFNPTD
+186 
-195 TTAYGY
+195 
-201 DPFYML
+201 
-207 KNADDISSAARQ
+207 
-219 LAMSI
+219 
-224 VPLPADVKDPFWIKG
+224 
-239 AQNMLCENA
+239 MLCENA

-301 FVDNGMCVDFSI
+301 FVYNGMCVDFSI

-326 LTTRPIEQDNSWEV
+326 LTTRPIEQDNSWGV
-340 KQRKEYILDKKGQ
+340 KQRKEYILDKNGQ

-385 WAEKVNQELEKKSL
+385 WAEKVNQELERKNV
-399 PQRVDHRSFKEQG
+399 PQRVDHRSYNEQG
-412 IEKIPTQH
+412 IEQIPTQH

-476 HHEEIAKIEEQI
+476 HHEEIAKIEEML

-520 SEGRTIEIDGRKV
+520 SEGRTVEFDGRKI

-557 LDMLAQQRQ
+557 LETLERQRQ
-566 EAPQEQGG
+566 EEPKEKAQEQGG

-579 EVFKQQE
+579 EAFKQQE
-586 APQEKLKIDT
+586 TPQQEKAKIDT
-596 AYVERMAQQLATVRN
+596 AYVDKMAQQLATVRN
-611 EFVRETVNSHERT
+611 EFVRETVSSNERT
-624 RYQPNPIYA
+624 SYQPNPIYA

-641 VAKTVAEQSRTIEA
+641 LAKTVTEQSRTIEA

-691 LKALGVSNLSKADEA
+691 LKALGVPDLSKADEA
-706 AKEKRTLA
+706 VKEKRTLA
-714 AQEQEKAQAARR
+714 AQEQKKAQAAEK
-726 NEGAGSRAEEAKQ
+726 NKGAGSRAEEAKQ
-739 VFLEAAKRIPA
+739 VFLEVAKQIPA
-750 DQRQAVLERME
+750 DQRQEILDRMGQQKE
-761 QYNSHEA
+761 IPTMGRLQYYQAEA
-768 GGMEVFKAE
+768 
-777 IEARRVLDSAL
+777 EARRQLDTAL
-788 KEQTQD
+788 KQEAQTRERNRTHD
-794 REHEKTKV
+794 RD
-802 KGRGRTD
+802 RGI

>member
-1 MGAFVGLAGKA
+1 MAIYHCHCKIISRGQGRSAVGAAAYRSGEKLYNEYDG
-12 LKAVLKIALFCGLAW
+12 IEHDY
-27 FLIPFG
+27 
-33 VWLATELITGK
+33 T
-44 YLEQVPVMN
+44 
-53 TVCNILWY
+53 
-61 MCYGFAPLTLIQN
+61 
-74 IIRVIKKDQSFSWI
+74 KK
-88 RLIMNRKEQ
+88 
-97 KGFEAKLGG
+97 G
-106 DAVALKTAKDLSGV
+106 GV
-120 VFGKQGG
+120 V
-127 KYATMPETTDGHVLI
+127 YSEIM
-142 VGGAGSGK
+142 
-150 TAAVAIPT
+150 
-158 LMSWKER
+158 
-165 VFAIDIKGE
+165 
-174 LYAKTK
+174 LY
-180 KARGEA
+180 
-186 QIKVFNPTD
+186 
-195 TTAYGY
+195 
-201 DPFYML
+201 
-207 KNADDISSAARQ
+207 
-219 LAMSI
+219 
-224 VPLPADVKDPFWIKG
+224 
-239 AQNMLCENA
+239 ENA

-301 FVDNGMCVDFSI
+301 FVNNGMCVDFSI

-326 LTTRPIEQDNSWEV
+326 LTTRPIEKDGTWGAKATN
-340 KQRKEYILDKKGQ
+340 EYVLDKNGERILQ
-353 KQYDKKKQTYKCK
+353 KIDKQNRKIYKR
-366 TVKTTNWDSK
+366 VKIETTDWNTK

-433 ESQRGNENREIKKA
+433 ESQRGNANREIKKA

-520 SEGRTIEIDGRKV
+520 SEGRTIEIDGRQV

-566 EAPQEQGG
+566 EAPQE
-574 FAARR
+574 
-579 EVFKQQE
+579 K
-586 APQEKLKIDT
+586 PKIDT

-641 VAKTVAEQSRTIEA
+641 IAKTVAEQSRTIEA

-691 LKALGVSNLSKADEA
+691 LKALGVSDLSKADEA
-706 AKEKRTLA
+706 AKGKRTLA

-739 VFLEAAKRIPA
+739 VFLEVAKRIPA
-750 DQRQAVLERME
+750 DQRQTVLERME

>member
-1 MGAFVGLAGKA
+1 MAIYSCECKVFGRAKGQSAVGKA
-12 LKAVLKIALFCGLAW
+12 AYRSGEK
-27 FLIPFG
+27 
-33 VWLATELITGK
+33 
-44 YLEQVPVMN
+44 
-53 TVCNILWY
+53 
-61 MCYGFAPLTLIQN
+61 LTN
-74 IIRVIKKDQSFSWI
+74 EYDGMTHDYTKK
-88 RLIMNRKEQ
+88 
-97 KGFEAKLGG
+97 G
-106 DAVALKTAKDLSGV
+106 GV
-120 VFGKQGG
+120 V
-127 KYATMPETTDGHVLI
+127 YSEI
-142 VGGAGSGK
+142 
-150 TAAVAIPT
+150 
-158 LMSWKER
+158 
-165 VFAIDIKGE
+165 
-174 LYAKTK
+174 
-180 KARGEA
+180 
-186 QIKVFNPTD
+186 
-195 TTAYGY
+195 
-201 DPFYML
+201 
-207 KNADDISSAARQ
+207 
-219 LAMSI
+219 
-224 VPLPADVKDPFWIKG
+224 
-239 AQNMLCENA
+239 MLCENA

-254 RQTLWNA
+254 RVTLWNA
-261 VEQIEKSSKAQLA
+261 VEKVEKDNGARLA
-274 REYEV
+274 REYRVCLQREFTLEENIEV
-279 ALPVELS
+279 
-286 REEQIK
+286 
-292 LVRDFAKEN
+292 VRKYIKEN
-301 FVDNGMCVDFSI
+301 FTDKGMIADYSI
-313 HDKEDGNPHAHIM
+313 HDKNDGNPHAHIM
-326 LTTRPIEQDNSWEV
+326 LTMRPLDEKGKWQAKMEKVYICKNAAGEEKEFTAKELKSQPNGEWEKQLPYYKNGNV
-340 KQRKEYILDKKGQ
+340 KSRPVYLTKTQAESDLKYKDYCRVKGKNDPKKSKEDRVNPIIQ
-353 KQYDKKKQTYKCK
+353 Q
-366 TVKTTNWDSK
+366 WDST
-376 EFLQRSRES
+376 ETLNSCREN
-385 WAEKVNQELEKKSL
+385 WAKINNEKFEEKGLNIRISHLSL
-399 PQRVDHRSFKEQG
+399 KEQG
-412 IEKIPTQH
+412 IDRIPTIH
-420 IGVSANAMEKRGI
+420 EGAARNMEKRGI
-433 ESQRGNENREIKKA
+433 ETERGNINREIKQA
-447 NGQIQ
+447 NGQMQ

-488 PKAAGNEKVLLSVQ
+488 PKAARNEKVLLSVQ

-557 LDMLAQQRQ
+557 IDMLAQQRQ

-586 APQEKLKIDT
+586 APQEKPKIDT

-624 RYQPNPIYA
+624 NYQPNPIYA

-641 VAKTVAEQSRTIEA
+641 IAKTVAEQSRTIEA

-691 LKALGVSNLSKADEA
+691 LKALGVSDLSKADEA

-739 VFLEAAKRIPA
+739 VFIEVAKRIPA
-750 DQRQAVLERME
+750 DQRQTVLERME

-788 KEQTQD
+788 KEQIQD

>member
-1 MGAFVGLAGKA
+1 MAIYHCHCKIISRGQGRSAVGAAAYRSG
-12 LKAVLKIALFCGLAW
+12 
-27 FLIPFG
+27 
-33 VWLATELITGK
+33 E
-44 YLEQVPVMN
+44 
-53 TVCNILWY
+53 
-61 MCYGFAPLTLIQN
+61 
-74 IIRVIKKDQSFSWI
+74 
-88 RLIMNRKEQ
+88 
-97 KGFEAKLGG
+97 KL
-106 DAVALKTAKDLSGV
+106 
-120 VFGKQGG
+120 
-127 KYATMPETTDGHVLI
+127 YNEYDGIEH
-142 VGGAGSGK
+142 
-150 TAAVAIPT
+150 
-158 LMSWKER
+158 
-165 VFAIDIKGE
+165 D
-174 LYAKTK
+174 YTK
-180 KARGEA
+180 KGG
-186 QIKVFNPTD
+186 V
-195 TTAYGY
+195 AYSE
-201 DPFYML
+201 
-207 KNADDISSAARQ
+207 I
-219 LAMSI
+219 
-224 VPLPADVKDPFWIKG
+224 
-239 AQNMLCENA
+239 MLCENA

-326 LTTRPIEQDNSWEV
+326 LTTRPIEQDGSWGV
-340 KQRKEYILDKKGQ
+340 KQRKEYILDKNGQ

-385 WAEKVNQELEKKSL
+385 WSEKVNQELERKNV
-399 PQRVDHRSFKEQG
+399 PQRVDHRSYKEQG

-476 HHEEIAKIEEQI
+476 HHEEIAKIEEMI

-520 SEGRTIEIDGRKV
+520 SEGRTVEIDGRKI

-557 LDMLAQQRQ
+557 LETLERQRQ
-566 EAPQEQGG
+566 EVPKEKTQEQGG

-579 EVFKQQE
+579 EAFKQQE
-586 APQEKLKIDT
+586 TPQQEKAKIDT
-596 AYVERMAQQLATVRN
+596 AYVDKMAQQLATVRN
-611 EFVRETVNSHERT
+611 EFVRETVSSNERT
-624 RYQPNPIYA
+624 SYQPNPIYA

-641 VAKTVAEQSRTIEA
+641 LAKTVTEQSRTIEA

-691 LKALGVSNLSKADEA
+691 LKALGVPDLSKADEA
-706 AKEKRTLA
+706 VKEKRTLA
-714 AQEQEKAQAARR
+714 AQEQKKAQAAEK
-726 NEGAGSRAEEAKQ
+726 NKGAGSRAEEAKQ
-739 VFLEAAKRIPA
+739 VFLEVAKQIPA
-750 DQRQAVLERME
+750 DQRKAVLERME
-761 QYNSHEA
+761 QYKDVPEA
-768 GGMEVFKAE
+768 GRLEVFKAQA
-777 IEARRVLDSAL
+777 EARRVLDSAL

>member
-1 MGAFVGLAGKA
+1 MAIYHCHCKIISRGQGRSAVGAAAYRSG
-12 LKAVLKIALFCGLAW
+12 
-27 FLIPFG
+27 
-33 VWLATELITGK
+33 E
-44 YLEQVPVMN
+44 
-53 TVCNILWY
+53 
-61 MCYGFAPLTLIQN
+61 
-74 IIRVIKKDQSFSWI
+74 
-88 RLIMNRKEQ
+88 
-97 KGFEAKLGG
+97 KL
-106 DAVALKTAKDLSGV
+106 
-120 VFGKQGG
+120 
-127 KYATMPETTDGHVLI
+127 YNEYDGIEH
-142 VGGAGSGK
+142 
-150 TAAVAIPT
+150 
-158 LMSWKER
+158 
-165 VFAIDIKGE
+165 D
-174 LYAKTK
+174 YTK
-180 KARGEA
+180 KGG
-186 QIKVFNPTD
+186 V
-195 TTAYGY
+195 AYSE
-201 DPFYML
+201 
-207 KNADDISSAARQ
+207 I
-219 LAMSI
+219 
-224 VPLPADVKDPFWIKG
+224 
-239 AQNMLCENA
+239 MLCENA

-261 VEQIEKSSKAQLA
+261 VEKIEKGSKAQLA

-286 REEQIK
+286 REEQIQ

-301 FVDNGMCVDFSI
+301 FVDKEMCVDFSI
-313 HDKEDGNPHAHIM
+313 HDKENGNPHAHIM
-326 LTTRPIEQDNSWEV
+326 LTTRPINENGEWGM
-340 KQRKEYILDKKGQ
+340 KEKKDYMRDENGERVPLIDKKTGLQ
-353 KQYDKKKQTYKCK
+353 KVDSRNRKQWKREYVQFNDWNTK
-366 TVKTTNWDSK
+366 D
-376 EFLQRSRES
+376 FLYRSRES
-385 WAEKVNQELEKKSL
+385 WAEKVNQELERKNV
-399 PQRVDHRSFKEQG
+399 PQRVDHRSYNEQG
-412 IEKIPTQH
+412 IEQIPTQH

-476 HHEEIAKIEEQI
+476 HHEEIAKIEEML

-547 SFAQDKVKGY
+547 SFAQDKVKDY

-586 APQEKLKIDT
+586 APQEKPKSDT

-624 RYQPNPIYA
+624 SYQPNPIYA

-641 VAKTVAEQSRTIEA
+641 LAKTVAEQSRTIEA

-664 MFKGKEKKEIQGKI
+664 VFKGKEKKEIQGKI

-691 LKALGVSNLSKADEA
+691 LKALGVSDLSKADEA
-706 AKEKRTLA
+706 AKGKRTLA

-739 VFLEAAKRIPA
+739 VFLEVAKRIPA
-750 DQRQAVLERME
+750 DQRQTVLERME

>member
-1 MGAFVGLAGKA
+1 MAIYHCHCKIISRGQGRSAVGAAAYRSG
-12 LKAVLKIALFCGLAW
+12 
-27 FLIPFG
+27 
-33 VWLATELITGK
+33 E
-44 YLEQVPVMN
+44 
-53 TVCNILWY
+53 
-61 MCYGFAPLTLIQN
+61 
-74 IIRVIKKDQSFSWI
+74 
-88 RLIMNRKEQ
+88 
-97 KGFEAKLGG
+97 KL
-106 DAVALKTAKDLSGV
+106 
-120 VFGKQGG
+120 
-127 KYATMPETTDGHVLI
+127 YNEYDGIEH
-142 VGGAGSGK
+142 
-150 TAAVAIPT
+150 
-158 LMSWKER
+158 
-165 VFAIDIKGE
+165 D
-174 LYAKTK
+174 YTK
-180 KARGEA
+180 KGG
-186 QIKVFNPTD
+186 V
-195 TTAYGY
+195 AYSE
-201 DPFYML
+201 
-207 KNADDISSAARQ
+207 I
-219 LAMSI
+219 
-224 VPLPADVKDPFWIKG
+224 
-239 AQNMLCENA
+239 MLCENA

-261 VEQIEKSSKAQLA
+261 VEKIEKGSKAQLA

-286 REEQIK
+286 REEQIQ
-292 LVRDFAKEN
+292 LVRDFVKEN
-301 FVDNGMCVDFSI
+301 FVDKGMCVDFSI
-313 HDKEDGNPHAHIM
+313 HDKENGNPHAHIM
-326 LTTRPIEQDNSWEV
+326 LTTRPINENGEWGM
-340 KQRKEYILDKKGQ
+340 KEKKDYMRDENGERVPLIDKKTGLQ
-353 KQYDKKKQTYKCK
+353 KVDSRNRKQWKREYVQFNDWNTK
-366 TVKTTNWDSK
+366 D
-376 EFLQRSRES
+376 FLYRSRES
-385 WAEKVNQELEKKSL
+385 WAEKVNQELERKNV
-399 PQRVDHRSFKEQG
+399 PQRVDHRSYNEQG
-412 IEKIPTQH
+412 IEQIPTQH

-586 APQEKLKIDT
+586 APQEKPKIDT

>member
-1 MGAFVGLAGKA
+1 MAIYHCHCKIISRGQGRSAVGAAAYRSGEKLYNEYDG
-12 LKAVLKIALFCGLAW
+12 IEHDY
-27 FLIPFG
+27 
-33 VWLATELITGK
+33 T
-44 YLEQVPVMN
+44 
-53 TVCNILWY
+53 
-61 MCYGFAPLTLIQN
+61 
-74 IIRVIKKDQSFSWI
+74 KK
-88 RLIMNRKEQ
+88 
-97 KGFEAKLGG
+97 G
-106 DAVALKTAKDLSGV
+106 GV
-120 VFGKQGG
+120 V
-127 KYATMPETTDGHVLI
+127 YSEI
-142 VGGAGSGK
+142 
-150 TAAVAIPT
+150 
-158 LMSWKER
+158 
-165 VFAIDIKGE
+165 
-174 LYAKTK
+174 
-180 KARGEA
+180 
-186 QIKVFNPTD
+186 
-195 TTAYGY
+195 
-201 DPFYML
+201 
-207 KNADDISSAARQ
+207 
-219 LAMSI
+219 
-224 VPLPADVKDPFWIKG
+224 
-239 AQNMLCENA
+239 MLCENA

-326 LTTRPIEQDNSWEV
+326 LTTRPIEQDNSWGV

-366 TVKTTNWDSK
+366 TVKTTNCDSK

-476 HHEEIAKIEEQI
+476 HHEEIAKIEEML

-520 SEGRTIEIDGRKV
+520 SEGRTVEFDGRKI

-557 LDMLAQQRQ
+557 LETLERQRQ
-566 EAPQEQGG
+566 EEPKEKAQEQGG

-579 EVFKQQE
+579 EAFKQQE
-586 APQEKLKIDT
+586 TPQQEKAKIDT
-596 AYVERMAQQLATVRN
+596 AYVDKMAQQLATVRN
-611 EFVRETVNSHERT
+611 EFVRETVSSNERT
-624 RYQPNPIYA
+624 SYQPNPIYA

-641 VAKTVAEQSRTIEA
+641 LAKTVTEQSRTIEA

-691 LKALGVSNLSKADEA
+691 LKALGVPDLSKADEA
-706 AKEKRTLA
+706 VKEKRTLA
-714 AQEQEKAQAARR
+714 AQEQKKAQAAEK
-726 NEGAGSRAEEAKQ
+726 NKGAGSRAEEAKQ
-739 VFLEAAKRIPA
+739 VFLEVAKQIPA

-761 QYNSHEA
+761 QYKDVPEA
-768 GGMEVFKAE
+768 GRLEVFKAQA
-777 IEARRVLDSAL
+777 EARRVLDSAL

-794 REHEKTKV
+794 REHEKTKI
-802 KGRGRTD
+802 KGRGRAD

>member
-1 MGAFVGLAGKA
+1 MAIYHCHCKIISRGQGRSAVGAAAYRSGEK
-12 LKAVLKIALFCGLAW
+12 LKN
-27 FLIPFG
+27 
-33 VWLATELITGK
+33 E
-44 YLEQVPVMN
+44 Y
-53 TVCNILWY
+53 
-61 MCYGFAPLTLIQN
+61 
-74 IIRVIKKDQSFSWI
+74 
-88 RLIMNRKEQ
+88 
-97 KGFEAKLGG
+97 
-106 DAVALKTAKDLSGV
+106 
-120 VFGKQGG
+120 
-127 KYATMPETTDGHVLI
+127 DGIEH
-142 VGGAGSGK
+142 
-150 TAAVAIPT
+150 
-158 LMSWKER
+158 
-165 VFAIDIKGE
+165 D
-174 LYAKTK
+174 YTK
-180 KARGEA
+180 KGG
-186 QIKVFNPTD
+186 V
-195 TTAYGY
+195 AYSE
-201 DPFYML
+201 
-207 KNADDISSAARQ
+207 I
-219 LAMSI
+219 
-224 VPLPADVKDPFWIKG
+224 
-239 AQNMLCENA
+239 MLCENA

-254 RQTLWNA
+254 RATLWNA
-261 VEQIEKSSKAQLA
+261 VEQAEKGSRAQLA

-286 REEQIK
+286 REEQIQ

-301 FVDNGMCVDFSI
+301 FVDKGMCVDFSI
-313 HDKEDGNPHAHIM
+313 HDKKDGNPHAHIM
-326 LTTRPIEQDNSWEV
+326 LTTRPIEKDGTWGAKATN
-340 KQRKEYILDKKGQ
+340 EYVLDKNGERILQ
-353 KQYDKKKQTYKCK
+353 KIDKQNRKIYKR
-366 TVKTTNWDSK
+366 VKIETTDWNTK

-399 PQRVDHRSFKEQG
+399 PQRIDHRSFKEQG

-488 PKAAGNEKVLLSVQ
+488 PKATGNEKVLLSVQ

-520 SEGRTIEIDGRKV
+520 SEGRTIEIDGRQV

-566 EAPQEQGG
+566 EAPQEKTQEQGG

-579 EVFKQQE
+579 EAFKQQE
-586 APQEKLKIDT
+586 APQEKPKIDT

-624 RYQPNPIYA
+624 SYQPNPIYA
-633 RQANEIES
+633 RQASEIES
-641 VAKTVAEQSRTIEA
+641 LAKTVAEQSHTIEA

-664 MFKGKEKKEIQGKI
+664 VFKGKEKKEIQGKI

-691 LKALGVSNLSKADEA
+691 LKALGVSDLSKADEA
-706 AKEKRTLA
+706 VKEKRTLA

-739 VFLEAAKRIPA
+739 VFLEVAKRIPA

>member
-1 MGAFVGLAGKA
+1 MAIYHCHCKIISRGQGRSAVGAAAYRSG
-12 LKAVLKIALFCGLAW
+12 
-27 FLIPFG
+27 
-33 VWLATELITGK
+33 E
-44 YLEQVPVMN
+44 
-53 TVCNILWY
+53 
-61 MCYGFAPLTLIQN
+61 
-74 IIRVIKKDQSFSWI
+74 
-88 RLIMNRKEQ
+88 
-97 KGFEAKLGG
+97 KL
-106 DAVALKTAKDLSGV
+106 
-120 VFGKQGG
+120 
-127 KYATMPETTDGHVLI
+127 YNEYDGIEH
-142 VGGAGSGK
+142 
-150 TAAVAIPT
+150 
-158 LMSWKER
+158 
-165 VFAIDIKGE
+165 D
-174 LYAKTK
+174 YTK
-180 KARGEA
+180 KGG
-186 QIKVFNPTD
+186 V
-195 TTAYGY
+195 AYSE
-201 DPFYML
+201 
-207 KNADDISSAARQ
+207 I
-219 LAMSI
+219 
-224 VPLPADVKDPFWIKG
+224 
-239 AQNMLCENA
+239 MLCENA

-261 VEQIEKSSKAQLA
+261 VEKIEKGSKAQLA

-286 REEQIK
+286 REEQIQ

-301 FVDNGMCVDFSI
+301 FVDKGMCVDFSI
-313 HDKEDGNPHAHIM
+313 HDKENGNPHAHIM
-326 LTTRPIEQDNSWEV
+326 LTTRPINENGEWGM
-340 KQRKEYILDKKGQ
+340 KEKKDYMRDENGERVPLIDKKTGLQ
-353 KQYDKKKQTYKCK
+353 KVDSRNRKQWKREYVQFNDWNTK
-366 TVKTTNWDSK
+366 D
-376 EFLQRSRES
+376 FLYRSRES
-385 WAEKVNQELEKKSL
+385 WAEKVNQELERKNV
-399 PQRVDHRSFKEQG
+399 PQRVDHRSYNEQG
-412 IEKIPTQH
+412 IEQIPTQH

-488 PKAAGNEKVLLSVQ
+488 PKAAGNKKVLLSVQ

-520 SEGRTIEIDGRKV
+520 SEGRNIEIDGRKV

-566 EAPQEQGG
+566 EAQQEQGG

-579 EVFKQQE
+579 EAFKQQE
-586 APQEKLKIDT
+586 APQEKPKIDT
-596 AYVERMAQQLATVRN
+596 AYVERMAHQLATVRN

-624 RYQPNPIYA
+624 NYQPNPIYA

-641 VAKTVAEQSRTIEA
+641 IAKTVAEQSRTIEA

-691 LKALGVSNLSKADEA
+691 LKALGVSDLSKADEA

-739 VFLEAAKRIPA
+739 VFLEVAKHIPA
-750 DQRQAVLERME
+750 DQRQTVLERME

>member
-1 MGAFVGLAGKA
+1 MAIYSCECKVFGRAKGQSAVGKA
-12 LKAVLKIALFCGLAW
+12 AYRSGEK
-27 FLIPFG
+27 
-33 VWLATELITGK
+33 
-44 YLEQVPVMN
+44 
-53 TVCNILWY
+53 
-61 MCYGFAPLTLIQN
+61 LTN
-74 IIRVIKKDQSFSWI
+74 EYDGMTHDYTKK
-88 RLIMNRKEQ
+88 
-97 KGFEAKLGG
+97 G
-106 DAVALKTAKDLSGV
+106 GV
-120 VFGKQGG
+120 V
-127 KYATMPETTDGHVLI
+127 YSEI
-142 VGGAGSGK
+142 
-150 TAAVAIPT
+150 
-158 LMSWKER
+158 
-165 VFAIDIKGE
+165 
-174 LYAKTK
+174 
-180 KARGEA
+180 
-186 QIKVFNPTD
+186 
-195 TTAYGY
+195 
-201 DPFYML
+201 
-207 KNADDISSAARQ
+207 
-219 LAMSI
+219 
-224 VPLPADVKDPFWIKG
+224 
-239 AQNMLCENA
+239 MLCENA

-254 RQTLWNA
+254 RVTLWNA
-261 VEQIEKSSKAQLA
+261 VEKVEKDNGARLA
-274 REYEV
+274 REYRVCLQREFTLEENIEV
-279 ALPVELS
+279 
-286 REEQIK
+286 
-292 LVRDFAKEN
+292 VRKYIKEN
-301 FVDNGMCVDFSI
+301 FTDKGMIADYSI
-313 HDKEDGNPHAHIM
+313 HDKNDGNPHAHIM
-326 LTTRPIEQDNSWEV
+326 LTMRPLDEKGKWQAKMEKVYICKNAVGEEKEFTAKELKSQPNGEWEKQLPYYKNGNV
-340 KQRKEYILDKKGQ
+340 KSRPVYLTKTQAESDLKYKDYCRVKGKNDPKKSKEDRVNPIIQ
-353 KQYDKKKQTYKCK
+353 Q
-366 TVKTTNWDSK
+366 WDST
-376 EFLQRSRES
+376 ETLNSCREN
-385 WAEKVNQELEKKSL
+385 WAKINNEKFEEKGLNIRISHLSL
-399 PQRVDHRSFKEQG
+399 KEQG
-412 IEKIPTQH
+412 IDRIPTIH
-420 IGVSANAMEKRGI
+420 EGAARNMEKRGI
-433 ESQRGNENREIKKA
+433 ETERGNINREIKQA
-447 NGQIQ
+447 NGQMQ

-557 LDMLAQQRQ
+557 IDMLAQQRQ

-586 APQEKLKIDT
+586 APQEKPKIDT

-624 RYQPNPIYA
+624 NYQPNPIYA

-641 VAKTVAEQSRTIEA
+641 IAKTVAEQSRTIEA

-691 LKALGVSNLSKADEA
+691 LKALGVSDLSKADEA

-726 NEGAGSRAEEAKQ
+726 NEGAGSRAEEAKK
-739 VFLEAAKRIPA
+739 VFLEVAKRIPA
-750 DQRQAVLERME
+750 DQRQTVLERME

-788 KEQTQD
+788 KEQIQD

>member
-1 MGAFVGLAGKA
+1 MAIYSCECKVFGRAKGQSAVGKA
-12 LKAVLKIALFCGLAW
+12 AYRSGEK
-27 FLIPFG
+27 
-33 VWLATELITGK
+33 
-44 YLEQVPVMN
+44 
-53 TVCNILWY
+53 
-61 MCYGFAPLTLIQN
+61 LTN
-74 IIRVIKKDQSFSWI
+74 EYDGMTHDYTKK
-88 RLIMNRKEQ
+88 
-97 KGFEAKLGG
+97 G
-106 DAVALKTAKDLSGV
+106 GV
-120 VFGKQGG
+120 V
-127 KYATMPETTDGHVLI
+127 YSEI
-142 VGGAGSGK
+142 
-150 TAAVAIPT
+150 
-158 LMSWKER
+158 
-165 VFAIDIKGE
+165 
-174 LYAKTK
+174 
-180 KARGEA
+180 
-186 QIKVFNPTD
+186 
-195 TTAYGY
+195 
-201 DPFYML
+201 
-207 KNADDISSAARQ
+207 
-219 LAMSI
+219 
-224 VPLPADVKDPFWIKG
+224 
-239 AQNMLCENA
+239 MLCENA

-254 RQTLWNA
+254 RATLWNA
-261 VEQIEKSSKAQLA
+261 VEKVEKDNGARLA
-274 REYEV
+274 REYRVCLQREFTLEENIEV
-279 ALPVELS
+279 
-286 REEQIK
+286 
-292 LVRDFAKEN
+292 VRKYIKEN
-301 FVDNGMCVDFSI
+301 FTDKGMIADYSI
-313 HDKEDGNPHAHIM
+313 HDKNDGNPHAHIM
-326 LTTRPIEQDNSWEV
+326 LTMRPLDEKGKWQAKMEKVYICKNAAGEEKEFTAKELKSQPNGEWEKQLPYYKNGNV
-340 KQRKEYILDKKGQ
+340 KSRPVYLTKTQAESDLKYKDYCRVKGKNDPKKSKEDRVNPIIQ
-353 KQYDKKKQTYKCK
+353 Q
-366 TVKTTNWDSK
+366 WDST
-376 EFLQRSRES
+376 ETLNSCREN
-385 WAEKVNQELEKKSL
+385 WAKINNEKFEEKGLNIRISHLSL
-399 PQRVDHRSFKEQG
+399 KEQG
-412 IEKIPTQH
+412 IDRIPTIH
-420 IGVSANAMEKRGI
+420 EGAARNMEKRGI

-520 SEGRTIEIDGRKV
+520 SEGRNIEIDGRKV

-566 EAPQEQGG
+566 EAQQEQGG

-579 EVFKQQE
+579 EAFKQQE
-586 APQEKLKIDT
+586 APQEKPKIDT

-624 RYQPNPIYA
+624 NYQPNPIYA

-641 VAKTVAEQSRTIEA
+641 IAKTVAEQSRTIEA

-691 LKALGVSNLSKADEA
+691 LKALGVSDLSKADEA

-739 VFLEAAKRIPA
+739 VFLEVAKHIPA
-750 DQRQAVLERME
+750 DQRQTVLERME

>member
-1 MGAFVGLAGKA
+1 M
-12 LKAVLKIALFCGLAW
+12 
-27 FLIPFG
+27 
-33 VWLATELITGK
+33 
-44 YLEQVPVMN
+44 
-53 TVCNILWY
+53 
-61 MCYGFAPLTLIQN
+61 
-74 IIRVIKKDQSFSWI
+74 
-88 RLIMNRKEQ
+88 
-97 KGFEAKLGG
+97 
-106 DAVALKTAKDLSGV
+106 
-120 VFGKQGG
+120 
-127 KYATMPETTDGHVLI
+127 
-142 VGGAGSGK
+142 
-150 TAAVAIPT
+150 
-158 LMSWKER
+158 
-165 VFAIDIKGE
+165 
-174 LYAKTK
+174 
-180 KARGEA
+180 
-186 QIKVFNPTD
+186 
-195 TTAYGY
+195 
-201 DPFYML
+201 
-207 KNADDISSAARQ
+207 
-219 LAMSI
+219 
-224 VPLPADVKDPFWIKG
+224 
-239 AQNMLCENA
+239 
-248 PKEYQD
+248 
-254 RQTLWNA
+254 
-261 VEQIEKSSKAQLA
+261 
-274 REYEV
+274 
-279 ALPVELS
+279 
-286 REEQIK
+286 
-292 LVRDFAKEN
+292 
-301 FVDNGMCVDFSI
+301 
-313 HDKEDGNPHAHIM
+313 
-326 LTTRPIEQDNSWEV
+326 
-340 KQRKEYILDKKGQ
+340 
-353 KQYDKKKQTYKCK
+353 
-366 TVKTTNWDSK
+366 
-376 EFLQRSRES
+376 
-385 WAEKVNQELEKKSL
+385 
-399 PQRVDHRSFKEQG
+399 
-412 IEKIPTQH
+412 
-420 IGVSANAMEKRGI
+420 
-433 ESQRGNENREIKKA
+433 
-447 NGQIQ
+447 
-452 TIEILEKQTQKEIA
+452 
-466 FIREDISWNR
+466 
-476 HHEEIAKIEEQI
+476 
-488 PKAAGNEKVLLSVQ
+488 LSVQ

-586 APQEKLKIDT
+586 APQEKPKIDT

-641 VAKTVAEQSRTIEA
+641 VAKTVAEQSRTIEE

-777 IEARRVLDSAL
+777 IEARREAPQWP
-788 KEQTQD
+788 EG
-794 REHEKTKV
+794 KTSFMCQPQHLRNRKNYPRRAKAKAV
-802 KGRGRTD
+802 KHGAVRPGIGTLRSQNLS